1 MGNAI
6 FGLMFKILWSNPSHP
21 EKSIFQSISNAHI
34 NSTDGKSSQNWSRK
48 WYGLLYFDQNFSR
61 YFKLKLLLFCWLS
74 TFSAF
79 FVILILY
86 ISRSL
91 HRNIANHTIFGISF
105 LSSFH
110 RYYLYV
116 HLRYSEKYFFQD
128 VRGLTIEF

>member
-1 MGNAI
+1 MP
-6 FGLMFKILWSNPSHP
+6 FFCLMFKMIWSNPSHP
-21 EKSIFQSISNAHI
+21 KKSIFQSISYAPI
-34 NSTDGKSSQNWSRK
+34 NTTDGKSSQNWSRK

-79 FVILILY
+79 FVTLILY

-91 HRNIANHTIFGISF
+91 HRNIANQTIFVISF
-105 LSSFH
+105 FSSFH
-110 RYYLYV
+110 RFYLYV
-116 HLRYSEKYFFQD
+116 HLRYAEKYFFQD